1 MTVDSNNKVKP
12 RLQRQLRVLVAEDL
26 EAERVVVWSV
36 SRLLA
41 GFSVQSADESI

>member
-1 MTVDSNNKVKP
+1 MSVDSNNKVKP
-12 RLQRQLRVLVAEDL
+12 WLQRQLRVLVAEDL

-36 SRLLA
+36 SRLLT